1 MPETVIKV
9 ENLVKRYGELVAVDH
24 VSFDVSKG
32 EIFAFLGPNGAGK
45 TTTVEIIEC
54 LRPLTQGAVEVLG
67 LNVINPHAVSKIKER
82 IGVLP
87 QDFSALDRLTVRENL
102 TLFAKMYEN
111 PGSIDELINLLGLS
125 DKSNARFGSL
135 SGGLRQR
142 VGVAAALVNNP
153 DLVFLDEPTTGLDPE
168 IRRTTW
174 SVISGLKHSGKTI
187 FLTTHY
193 MEEAQFLAD
202 RIAIIVKGKIAAI
215 GTPTE
220 LMERYGGGKMMVFK
234 NLGEQGS
241 AALRADFEHVQMRGT
256 DYILPFTRTSEIQK
270 ALTALS
276 QRGLSGELE
285 VKSPTIEEVFLKLTG
300 FTITQGGET
309 A

>member
-9 ENLVKRYGELVAVDH
+9 ENLVKRYGDLVAVDH
-24 VSFDVSKG
+24 VSFGVSKG

-45 TTTVEIIEC
+45 TTTLEIIEC

-67 LNVINPHAVSKIKER
+67 LNVVNRHDVSKIKEK

-135 SGGLRQR
+135 SGGLKQR

-174 SVISGLKHSGKTI
+174 GVISGLKRSGKTI

-202 RIAIIVKGKIAAI
+202 RIAIIIKGKIAAI

-234 NLGEQGS
+234 NLGEQAF

-256 DYILPFTRTSEIQK
+256 DCILPFTRTSEIQE
-270 ALTALS
+270 ALTTLS
-276 QRGLSGELE
+276 QRALSAELE

-300 FTITQGGET
+300 FTITQGGE
-309 A
+309 AA

>member
-24 VSFDVSKG
+24 VSFEVSKG

-54 LRPLTQGAVEVLG
+54 LRPLTQGTVQVLG
-67 LNVINPHAVSKIKER
+67 MNIVNGHDVSRIKEK

-102 TLFAKMYEN
+102 TLFAKMYEK
-111 PGSIDELINLLGLS
+111 PGSVVELMDLLGLT

-135 SGGLRQR
+135 SGGLKQR

-174 SVISGLKHSGKTI
+174 NVISGLKRSGRTI

-202 RIAIIVKGKIAAI
+202 R
-215 GTPTE
+215 
-220 LMERYGGGKMMVFK
+220 
-234 NLGEQGS
+234 
-241 AALRADFEHVQMRGT
+241 
-256 DYILPFTRTSEIQK
+256 
-270 ALTALS
+270 
-276 QRGLSGELE
+276 
-285 VKSPTIEEVFLKLTG
+285 
-300 FTITQGGET
+300 
-309 A
+309 

>member
-9 ENLVKRYGELVAVDH
+9 ENLVKRYGDLVAVDH

-54 LRPLTQGAVEVLG
+54 LRPLTEGAVQVLG
-67 LNVINPHAVSKIKER
+67 LNVINRHDVSKIKEK
-82 IGVLP
+82 IGVLL

-135 SGGLRQR
+135 SGGLKQR

-174 SVISGLKHSGKTI
+174 SVISGLKRSGKTI

-234 NLGEQGS
+234 NLGEQAS

-256 DYILPFTRTSEIQK
+256 DCILPFTRTSEIQE

-276 QRGLSGELE
+276 QRGLSAELE

-300 FTITQGGET
+300 FIITQGGE
-309 A
+309 AA